1 MKKVPKE
8 MRQEGSA
15 VPGPEFVRVCEKA
28 MLCSLMERGLLSLPQ
43 MERCVERLEKRY
55 PKSTVLQR
63 HDQVGSRG
71 GCL

>member
-1 MKKVPKE
+1 MKKVPNE

-28 MLCSLMERGLLSLPQ
+28 VLCSLVERGLLSPSQ
-43 MERCVERLEKRY
+43 MERCVERLEKRRL
-55 PKSTVLQR
+55 KSSAPRQY
-63 HDQVGSRG
+63 DQVG

>member
-15 VPGPEFVRVCEKA
+15 VPGPEFVGACEKA
-28 MLCSLMERGLLSLPQ
+28 VLCSLVERGLLSPSQ
-43 MERCVERLEKRY
+43 MERCVERLEKRRL
-55 PKSTVLQR
+55 KSSAPRQY
-63 HDQVGSRG
+63 DQVG

>member
-1 MKKVPKE
+1 MKKVPKK

-28 MLCSLMERGLLSLPQ
+28 VLCSLVEWGLLSPSQ
-43 MERCVERLEKRY
+43 MERCVERLEKSR
-55 PKSTVLQR
+55 PKSTAPRQ
-63 HDQVGSRG
+63 HDQLG